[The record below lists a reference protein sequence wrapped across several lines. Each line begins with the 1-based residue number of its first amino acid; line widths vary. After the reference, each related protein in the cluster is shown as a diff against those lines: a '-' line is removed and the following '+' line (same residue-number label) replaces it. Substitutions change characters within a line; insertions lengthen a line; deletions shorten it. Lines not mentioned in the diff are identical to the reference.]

1 MALLTF
7 FSPLTLFFIALIL
20 VMTLY
25 FHGPVY
31 SLRTVNAAP
40 SILTS
45 VGIFGTFF
53 GIALGLM
60 EFDAQDVESSVPQLI
75 EGLKTAFWSSIAG
88 LLGAMTIKM
97 RHVLN
102 HVRGLDGSVQVTGA
116 TIDDLATLLG
126 DIRLLLKDSGL
137 TRIDEQLAKSDQRL
151 SASLKELVSGIG
163 AYQQSLA
170 EANSQALVQA
180 LDHLLQDFN
189 QQIGTQY
196 GENFQQLNQAV
207 GQMLQWQET
216 YKQEL
221 EQLLTEQRANG
232 QLLTHATEAYQTMV
246 EHTQAFNQVADTLGS
261 VMQGLQEQSS
271 ALGQYL
277 DSLARLVNKAGDGLP
292 KLEERI
298 HLLTDGLAQQLGQ
311 QHQQMQRLLDQSGQR
326 VAQSVEHLDHILS
339 ERLDHQLERQ
349 HKWVERQLDRS
360 EQQLVRMDAALE
372 HELTHSLQTFGS
384 QMAAL
389 SEKFVSDYLPL
400 TDKLR
405 EVVQL
410 AEQIQPQ
417 KQRPTPPSQSTA
429 TEA

>member
-1 MALLTF
+1 MNFISA
-7 FSPLTLFFIALIL
+7 FSPLTLFFIFLITA
-20 VMTLY
+20 MTAY

-45 VGIFGTFF
+45 VGIFGTFL

-60 EFDAQDVESSVPQLI
+60 NFDAADVEASVPQLI

-102 HVRGLDGSVQVTGA
+102 HVRGMDGSVQVTGA
-116 TIDDLATLLG
+116 TMDDLATLLG

-137 TRIDEQLAKSDQRL
+137 TKIDEHLKNTDQRL
-151 SASLKELVSGIG
+151 ETNLKTFAKGIG
-163 AYQQSLA
+163 EYQQQMA
-170 EANSQALVQA
+170 DANSKALMTA
-180 LDHLLQDFN
+180 LQSLLADFN

-207 GQMLQWQET
+207 GQMLQWQDN
-216 YKQEL
+216 YKEEL
-221 EQLLTEQRANG
+221 EALLNEQRANG
-232 QLLTHATEAYQTMV
+232 KVLDKATEAYKTMV
-246 EHTQAFNQVADTLGS
+246 EHTQAFNEVAETLGS
-261 VMQGLQEQSS
+261 VMSGLQQQSES
-271 ALGQYL
+271 LGKYL
-277 DSLARLVNKAGDGLP
+277 DSLANLVNKAGGGLP

-298 HLLTDGLAQQLGQ
+298 HTLTDGLAGQLDK
-311 QHQQMQRLLDQSGQR
+311 QHTQMQRLMDGSAKR
-326 VAQSVEHLDHILS
+326 VADSVENLNEVLGP
-339 ERLDHQLERQ
+339 RLDEQLARQ
-349 HKWVERQLDRS
+349 QKLTNTTLDRS
-360 EQQLVRMDAALE
+360 EQQLVRLDAALE

-389 SEKFVSDYLPL
+389 SEKFVSDYTPL

-405 EVVQL
+405 ELVKI
-410 AEQIQPQ
+410 AEQVD
-417 KQRPTPPSQSTA
+417 KNSKSGGA
-429 TEA
+429 